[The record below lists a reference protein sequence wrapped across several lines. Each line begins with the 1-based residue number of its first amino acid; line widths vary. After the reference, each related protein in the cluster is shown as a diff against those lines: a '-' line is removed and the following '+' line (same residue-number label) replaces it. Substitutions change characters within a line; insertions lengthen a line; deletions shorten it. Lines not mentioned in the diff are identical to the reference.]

1 MSETL
6 IDNEDLLVFREDPL
20 VDVEDE
26 FGASFFVLL
35 RNFSLN
41 SNLLRAAHMDVLRDR
56 VVPFVQRRPGFAEIY
71 GMTDRSGARKLNY
84 KIAASRL
91 LAVQQAMLG
100 LGARS
105 PQVHHAFAKSIGEDF
120 FEDRFARDSTATVFG
135 DGLKNSQFRVVVLGL
150 TPAPIGIPTKRFRAN
165 APANTLAF
173 CRRHIQQPG

>member
-6 IDNEDLLVFREDPL
+6 VDSEDLLVFREDPL

-26 FGASFFVLL
+26 FGASFFILL

-41 SNLLRAAHMDVLRDR
+41 SHLLRQAHIDVLRER

-84 KIAASRL
+84 QVGQSRL
-91 LAVQQAMLG
+91 LAVQQSMLG
-100 LGARS
+100 FGAS
-105 PQVHHAFAKSIGEDF
+105 NPQVNHPFAKSIGEDF

-135 DGLKNSQFRVVVLGL
+135 DGLKNSQFRVVVIGL
-150 TPAPIGIPTKRFRAN
+150 TPAPIGRPTKRFRTN

-173 CRRHIQQPG
+173 CRNHIQQPG